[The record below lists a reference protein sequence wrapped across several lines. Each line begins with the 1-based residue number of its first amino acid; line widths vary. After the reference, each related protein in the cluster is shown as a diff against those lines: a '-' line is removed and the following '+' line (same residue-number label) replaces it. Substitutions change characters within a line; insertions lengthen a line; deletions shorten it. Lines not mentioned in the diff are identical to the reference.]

1 MMTEIEA
8 KEILKNT
15 TKHTRVRDDEIIY
28 SSKYVKAYE
37 MAIKALEKQ
46 IPKKPYLKQEG
57 LLGIKMWHC
66 SVCDKAVVSDWNRD
80 LGNNYCHHCG
90 QKLDWE

>member
-1 MMTEIEA
+1 MKMTEIEA
-8 KEILKNT
+8 KEILKNI

-46 IPKKPYLKQEG
+46 IAKKMLFTPKKFPCDYECPNGCKQYDEYK
-57 LLGIKMWHC
+57 I
-66 SVCDKAVVSDWNRD
+66 
-80 LGNNYCHHCG
+80 NYCPNCG